1 MNFAI
6 GAVMVIFGLLMVV
19 FFEPIHSFT
28 GPINFAE
35 RHSPGSSRNFIKLIG
50 VVLIILG
57 IVIFSGAWIFIA
69 APLQN
74 WLRGIFRLN

>member
-6 GAVMVIFGLLMVV
+6 GTVMVIFGISMVI

-28 GPINFAE
+28 GPIEFAE

-50 VVLIILG
+50 IVLIILG
-57 IVIFSGAWIFIA
+57 VIVFSGVWIYIA
-69 APLQN
+69 LPLQT